1 MCLRQKGRVLTL
13 TLDIWQL
20 RTRRKCVRICPK
32 LRHVPW
38 SSALTDV
45 EVTEIENA
53 LAEFKREVAGG
64 ASAGEM
70 RGRLTL
76 N

>member
-1 MCLRQKGRVLTL
+1 MNRYLFELLKRIEDGA
-13 TLDIWQL
+13 
-20 RTRRKCVRICPK
+20 RRLASIITHNNDKAVRD
-32 LRHVPW
+32 V
-38 SSALTDV
+38 ALADV

-70 RGRLTL
+70 RGRLTKKDG
-76 N
+76 